1 MVLTEAQVQ
10 EIATRVAA
18 IIRTTISKSVGQIP
32 SVDSLEGI
40 SLLPTVR
47 FNGGVPESV
56 TAPVSLLQQVA
67 TDSIEKTIEN
77 AEQAITDVRELE
89 KTVSTNETDRKTT
102 FEQLKTESENATAN
116 ANAAANRVDESI
128 TDISQEK
135 QAAIEATDK
144 ANVAAGKATTAAEEA
159 NAKALLANLAA
170 EAANAAASLADE
182 KAALAGEKAELAEEA
197 AETIDTKMQE
207 KINALI
213 ANAPEA
219 LDTLVELAAALGN
232 DPNFATT
239 MATELGKKINKVDI
253 VNDLVT
259 GCSDKVASAET
270 VKTLDASKIGSL
282 FFTTIS
288 KPMTSHQ
295 FGEIITPDA
304 HTLYIV
310 TLPDS

>member
-40 SLLPTVR
+40 SLLPAVR

-144 ANVAAGKATTAAEEA
+144 ANAAEEA

-259 GCSDKVASAET
+259 GGSDKVASAET

-288 KPMTSHQ
+288 KPMTSDE

>member
-89 KTVSTNETDRKTT
+89 KTVSTNETA

-144 ANVAAGKATTAAEEA
+144 ANVAAGKAITAAEEA

-259 GCSDKVASAET
+259 GGSDKVASAET

-282 FFTTIS
+282 FITTIS
-288 KPMTSHQ
+288 KPMTSDE

>member
-1 MVLTEAQVQ
+1 MALTEQDYQ
-10 EIATRVAA
+10 EIKARLLAESQGVGDVPEAVDLNGISTLPAYQEVEGQDIPNIVRAPLTLLAAPALEASEIANAEEAKRAAAETGRVTTENTRVSEF
-18 IIRTTISKSVGQIP
+18 SKIKT
-32 SVDSLEGI
+32 DAEK
-40 SLLPTVR
+40 
-47 FNGGVPESV
+47 
-56 TAPVSLLQQVA
+56 A
-67 TDSIEKTIEN
+67 TGD
-77 AEQAITDVRELE
+77 
-89 KTVSTNETDRKTT
+89 
-102 FEQLKTESENATAN
+102 

-128 TDISQEK
+128 TDISTEK
-135 QAAIEATDK
+135 QAAIEATAK
-144 ANVAAGKATTAAEEA
+144 ANASGAKADASAENA
-159 NAKALLANLAA
+159 DAKALLANLAA

-182 KAALAGEKAELAEEA
+182 KAGLAATA
-197 AETIDTKMQE
+197 ATNANTAAGTIDSKMQD

-239 MATELGKKINKVDI
+239 VATELAKKINKADI

-259 GCSDKVASAET
+259 GGTDKVASAET

-288 KPMTSHQ
+288 RPMTNDE

-310 TLPDS
+310 TLPDA

>member
-40 SLLPTVR
+40 SLLPAVR

-259 GCSDKVASAET
+259 GGSDKVASAET

-288 KPMTSHQ
+288 KPMTSDE

>member
-1 MVLTEAQVQ
+1 MELTEQQYNELLQRLKKDLQVGSQ
-10 EIATRVAA
+10 GVGEIPLAKT
-18 IIRTTISKSVGQIP
+18 
-32 SVDSLEGI
+32 LEGI
-40 SLLPTVR
+40 
-47 FNGGVPESV
+47 
-56 TAPVSLLQQVA
+56 VSLPAFQLVEGKDIPDVVEAPLTLLAAPALEAERLIEEAEAKRVEAETGRVKAEEKRVTEFETLKQESQTA
-67 TDSIEKTIEN
+67 TDE
-77 AEQAITDVRELE
+77 
-89 KTVSTNETDRKTT
+89 
-102 FEQLKTESENATAN
+102 

-259 GCSDKVASAET
+259 GGSDKVASAET

-288 KPMTSHQ
+288 KPMTSDE
-295 FGEIITPDA
+295 FGEVITPDA

>member
-259 GCSDKVASAET
+259 GGSDKVASAET

-288 KPMTSHQ
+288 KPMTSDE

>member
-170 EAANAAASLADE
+170 EAATAAASLADE

-259 GCSDKVASAET
+259 GGSDKVASAET

-288 KPMTSHQ
+288 KPMTSDE

>member
-1 MVLTEAQVQ
+1 M
-10 EIATRVAA
+10 
-18 IIRTTISKSVGQIP
+18 
-32 SVDSLEGI
+32 
-40 SLLPTVR
+40 
-47 FNGGVPESV
+47 
-56 TAPVSLLQQVA
+56 QQVA

-170 EAANAAASLADE
+170 EAANAAASLAEE

-259 GCSDKVASAET
+259 GGSDKVASAET

-288 KPMTSHQ
+288 KPMTSDE